1 MSDQTRMSIN
11 LSDEVAAAIQ
21 EIAERHNITVTE
33 VIRRA
38 VGTQKYIEDAALRGE
53 TIFIKGDNTALRE
66 LIFIPKDRE
75 EEL

>member
-21 EIAERHNITVTE
+21 EIAERHNISVTE

-53 TIFIKGDNTALRE
+53 TIFIKGDNTPLRE